1 MGVRGQAAA
10 PSGLQEGPEVAEPI
24 RVMTL
29 ATLIRGLGN
38 CTPEYRWGNLDKGHT
53 GSVCI
58 ISWNCKET
66 YNYLKTKFHFLKKL
80 SNELGYEVTLGLYTK
95 GLLDGPEAKTLHSQ
109 YRGLRRDPWSGN

>member
-1 MGVRGQAAA
+1 MGARGQATA

-29 ATLIRGLGN
+29 AKLIRGLGN
-38 CTPEYRWGNLDKGHT
+38 CTAEYRWGNLDKGHT

-58 ISWNCKET
+58 ISWNGKET
-66 YNYLKTKFHFLKKL
+66 YNYLKMKFHFLKKL
-80 SNELGYEVTLGLYTK
+80 SDELGYEVTLGLYTK
-95 GLLDGPEAKTLHSQ
+95 GLLDGPAAKTLHSR